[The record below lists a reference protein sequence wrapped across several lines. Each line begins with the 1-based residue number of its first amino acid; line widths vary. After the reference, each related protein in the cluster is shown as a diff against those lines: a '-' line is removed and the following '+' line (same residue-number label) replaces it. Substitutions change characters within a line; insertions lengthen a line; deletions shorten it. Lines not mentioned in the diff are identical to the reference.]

1 MSESGSEAPPSANPG
16 SAQLGKAK
24 AFLADQVRLVRKPV
38 FFASLSIAI
47 SAVLMIVQ
55 YRFIAEAVGGVLKNR
70 QSLEQ
75 LWPFLWPVLILIVC
89 RAALSFATER
99 ASALAAAG
107 IRRNLRES
115 LIRGIFSK
123 GPLLVQKTQSGAIA
137 STLVEGVEAISPY
150 FSHYL
155 PAMRAAV
162 LAPLAVMAVVLPT
175 DWLCGAILIGT
186 APLIPLFM
194 VLIGKGAE
202 KLNQRQWVKL
212 ARMSAHFLEVIQNLT
227 TLKLFGAAQREAAL
241 IAKISND
248 YRLATMSVLKIA
260 FLSALALEF
269 FATVGVAILAVII
282 GFRLMWGEFDFTH
295 GFFILLV
302 APEFYLPLRLLGQH
316 YHARME
322 GIGAATRMIDLL
334 SQTKGAAADAAPC
347 SPLPFSAISPPD
359 IAFDSVRLVYDNKA
373 VGLKEAS
380 FVIPA
385 GQITALVGPSG
396 GGKSSALSLLLGFV
410 RAESGEI
417 RINGAPFSTL
427 DIDEWRKMVAW
438 APQKPH
444 LFAGTIADNVRLG
457 QKASLEDCERALR
470 DVGAWSFVKGLPNT
484 LRHQIGEDGSGLSGG
499 QRRLISLA
507 RATLKDA
514 PFLMM
519 DEPTASL
526 DSKTEDI
533 VQQAMARLAENR
545 TLLVVAHRLCTIR
558 TAQNIIVLDQGA
570 ARESGDYDALLAQD
584 GLFASMVKSG
594 QFIPGER

>member
-1 MSESGSEAPPSANPG
+1 MSESGPEAQPSVSPG
-16 SAQLGKAK
+16 SAQLAKAK
-24 AFLADQVRLVRKPV
+24 AFLADQVRLVKKPV
-38 FFASLSIAI
+38 SFASLCIAV
-47 SAVLMIVQ
+47 SAILMIVQ
-55 YRFIAEAVGGVLKNR
+55 YRLLAEAVGRSLADR

-75 LWPFLWPVLILIVC
+75 LWPFLWPVLVLIAC
-89 RAALSFATER
+89 RAFLTFATER
-99 ASALAAAG
+99 ASALAAAE

-115 LIRGIFSK
+115 LIRGVFDK
-123 GPLLVQKTQSGAIA
+123 GPLFAQKTGSGAIA
-137 STLVEGVEAISPY
+137 SSLVEGVEAISPY
-150 FSHYL
+150 FAHYL
-155 PAMRAAV
+155 PAMRTAV

-175 DWLCGAILIGT
+175 DWLCGAILVGT

-194 VLIGKGAE
+194 MLIGRGAE

-212 ARMSAHFLEVIQNLT
+212 ARMSAHFLEVVQNLT
-227 TLKLFGAAQREAAL
+227 TLKLFGAARREAAL
-241 IAKISND
+241 IAKISDD
-248 YRLATMSVLKIA
+248 YRLATMSVLRMA

-322 GIGAATRMIDLL
+322 GIGAATRMVDLL
-334 SQTKGAAADAAPC
+334 SETKSVAAEPC
-347 SPLPFSAISPPD
+347 SPLPFSATSPPD
-359 IAFDSVRLVYDNKA
+359 IAFDSVRLVYDNQA
-373 VGLKEAS
+373 IGLNGAS
-380 FVIPA
+380 FSIPA
-385 GQITALVGPSG
+385 GRITALVGPSG
-396 GGKSSALSLLLGFV
+396 GGKSSALSLLLGFA
-410 RAESGEI
+410 RADDGEI
-417 RINGAPFSTL
+417 LVNGAPFSTL
-427 DIDEWRKMVAW
+427 DIDEWRKMLAW

-457 QKASLEDCERALR
+457 QKAGMDEIESALR
-470 DVGAWSFVKGLPNT
+470 DVGAWSFVKDLPDT
-484 LRHQIGEDGSGLSGG
+484 LRHRIGEDGSGLSGG

-526 DSKTEDI
+526 DFETEEI

-545 TLLVVAHRLCTIR
+545 TLLVVAHRLHTIR
-558 TAQNIIVLDQGA
+558 TAENIVVLDRGA
-570 ARESGDYDALLAQD
+570 TQECGDYDALLAKD
-584 GLFASMVKSG
+584 GLFADMVKNG
-594 QFIPGER
+594 QFIPEER